1 MSVNKY
7 NSQTGQLTCLANG
20 TRIWVGTKQSYEQ
33 ARQAGTMPTDVLVAL
48 TNDDEELAQEVIE
61 DDPRAVTSGAVYT
74 ALQGGGSNPLNLDGI
89 DFSTEG
95 LTYENAEYF
104 RGGYIQ
110 VGSVVFVNMSIRILT
125 TPTSTFSTH
134 PEVKGLPLAKD
145 FFVAVPWVDNY
156 GHSGV
161 VRMSPG
167 SGAMTIS
174 WTEDSGVQQGV
185 VATFTFTYLA
195 GSSV

>member
-7 NSQTGQLTCLANG
+7 NDQTGELQVLANG
-20 TRIWVGTKQSYEQ
+20 SRIWVGTKEAYEQ
-33 ARQAGTMPTDVLVAL
+33 ARQAGTMPTDILVAL

-61 DDPRAVTSGAVYT
+61 DDPRAVTGGAVYT
-74 ALQGGGSNPLNLDGI
+74 ALQGGSSNPLNLDDT

-110 VGSVVFVNMSIRILT
+110 VGSVVFVNMSVRIT
-125 TPTSTFSTH
+125 STPTSAFATH
-134 PEVKGLPLAKD
+134 PAVKGLPLAKD

-156 GHSGV
+156 GHSGA

-167 SGAMTIS
+167 SGAMTVS

-185 VATFTFTYLA
+185 VATFTFTYVA
-195 GSSV
+195 ASSK